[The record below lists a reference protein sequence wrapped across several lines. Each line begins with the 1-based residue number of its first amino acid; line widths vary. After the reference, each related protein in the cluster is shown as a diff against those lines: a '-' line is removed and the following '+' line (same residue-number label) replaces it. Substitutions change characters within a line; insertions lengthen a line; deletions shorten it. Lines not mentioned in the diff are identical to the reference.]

1 MKCYFR
7 KFVVLTVS
15 CAAQLWVPPSV
26 SQRCSMRWLASCP
39 PTLLPASPAVFS
51 ITMRSCGV
59 VNLPTKTPLSPLS
72 LCSLCLSLS
81 TFPHSSRRPS
91 PSLADTC
98 RRLFVTSLQLS
109 RPLSSLHRL
118 PPSCFFFSLLKPDL
132 HNLVPLTQL
141 FGALAVAGQ
150 FPQFHQSI
158 KVAFSSYS
166 YSWRREIILGE

>member
-109 RPLSSLHRL
+109 RPLSSLHWL
-118 PPSCFFFSLLKPDL
+118 PPSCFFFFSPQTGSPQPCPTHPALWSLGCRWP
-132 HNLVPLTQL
+132 VPP
-141 FGALAVAGQ
+141 VS
-150 FPQFHQSI
+150 PEHQS
-158 KVAFSSYS
+158 S
-166 YSWRREIILGE
+166 L